1 MTPRGTACCPH
12 YIELCAKLSLNKG
25 QTAGSQWY
33 LRRMGRVGPSF
44 VFRMGRVGPSFVPRM
59 GRAGPSFVPRMGP
72 YRRTVIVPHSS
83 AVSQGCSTICTYIH
97 STTHIDPSTTHIDPS
112 TAHIDPSTAH
122 TGPNTLVLSFSSL
135 CLLGIHS
142 VAYAYP
148 KVKIVTTAVDSSVNE
163 KYHIIPGIG
172 TPKCGYKWMAL
183 CLE

>member
-1 MTPRGTACCPH
+1 
-12 YIELCAKLSLNKG
+12 
-25 QTAGSQWY
+25 
-33 LRRMGRVGPSF
+33 MGRVGPSF
-44 VFRMGRVGPSFVPRM
+44 VPRMGRVGPSFVPRM
-59 GRAGPSFVPRMGP
+59 GRVGPSFVPRMGRVGPSFVPRMGRVGPSFVPRMGRVGPSFVPRMGP
-72 YRRTVIVPHSS
+72 YRHTVIVPHSS

-97 STTHIDPSTTHIDPS
+97 STTHIDPS

-172 TPKCGYKWMAL
+172 TPTCGY
-183 CLE
+183 